1 MPDIGLLVD
10 ILGFD
15 LALLAMYVAA
25 VRFSKNAAVPCL
37 AFIVTLAISFI
48 DMPLFFTH
56 ALYAAVY
63 LVSIPLSNI
72 KVAFPMLASSV
83 VNFLAAF
90 YFVSPAYLVDF
101 EVYFMTA
108 MIVIN
113 LYILLT
119 IFRGVKD
126 GKPYALGNTASGSY
140 MDLQHIQTHQT
151 QNKRG

>member
-1 MPDIGLLVD
+1 MWAYVGAALHCRAALVPS
-10 ILGFD
+10 IAFCVVMVIAQLEIQQAIIHAASTVCY
-15 LALLAMYVAA
+15 LALI
-25 VRFSKNAAVPCL
+25 P
-37 AFIVTLAISFI
+37 ISPNRVLWGMF
-48 DMPLFFTH
+48 
-56 ALYAAVY
+56 
-63 LVSIPLSNI
+63 
-72 KVAFPMLASSV
+72 ASLI

-119 IFRGVKD
+119 IFTGVKD
-126 GKPYALGNTASGSY
+126 AKPYALGDTASVSY
-140 MDLQHIQTHQT
+140 MDLQHIQTHTT